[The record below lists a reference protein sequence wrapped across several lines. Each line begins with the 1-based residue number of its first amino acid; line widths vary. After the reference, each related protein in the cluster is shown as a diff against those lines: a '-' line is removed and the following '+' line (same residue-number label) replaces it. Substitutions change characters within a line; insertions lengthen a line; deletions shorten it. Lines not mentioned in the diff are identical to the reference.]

1 MVQRC
6 CTTLQRP
13 VKRRRVVTDVVLV
26 NMPFGTLNAP
36 SIGMSLVAAALR
48 QRSFTVSE
56 RYFTI
61 TYGERIGA
69 TLYDA
74 IALSRPEL
82 LIGEWVFARCA
93 FGERPATTYY
103 RDVLDGGGP
112 QSGHAP
118 AFGRDLLME
127 LQEDAAAFVDACAER
142 VLAEDPRIVGFTSV
156 FQQNVAALAL
166 ASRLKARN
174 PKLLTMFGGAN
185 CEGPMG
191 AALQRSFS
199 WLDCVVSGEAD
210 AIVGDLVGEALACG
224 RFTSRPGV
232 YAAASCATEG
242 ASTTPRVKDLDA
254 LPALDYGTFIH
265 EYAALTDPAKKPPR
279 VLFETSRGCWW
290 GEKNH
295 CTFCGLN
302 GSSLAFR
309 SKSPARALSELRE
322 LTTRYPGVDVGVV
335 DNILN
340 MKYFK
345 DVLPVLA
352 TWEEKPNLFYEV
364 KANLKKEQIAL
375 LARAGISAIQPGIES
390 LGSATLKLMRK
401 GVSPLQN
408 IQLLKWCRQI
418 GILPYWNLLW
428 GFPGEPPEE
437 YAQVARLLPALM
449 HLEPPAGADRI
460 RLDRFSPHFEQADD
474 FGFTDIEPARAY
486 ALVYP
491 LSAPTLNDI
500 AYYFDY
506 EYADRRDVDGY
517 TASLRAGVKTW
528 KEAHGASELVTMRL
542 ADRLV
547 VVDSRPLSGG
557 GSVEVLSGLAAELVL
572 ACDALSTAS
581 ALAEAVSRGA
591 YPKASVEEVT
601 AALEPLI
608 AKGYILR
615 DGNTYLSLTL
625 SVDAGYRPNLAIV
638 QELLRRHRRRCAA

>member
-1 MVQRC
+1 M
-6 CTTLQRP
+6 
-13 VKRRRVVTDVVLV
+13 TDVVLV

-56 RYFTI
+56 RYFNI
-61 TYGERIGA
+61 AYGERIGA

-93 FGERPATTYY
+93 FGERPASSYY
-103 RDVLDGGGP
+103 RDVLDAGGP
-112 QSGHAP
+112 QPGHAP
-118 AFGRDLLME
+118 AFGRDLLAE
-127 LQEDAAAFVDACAER
+127 LQEDAAAFVDECAER
-142 VLAEDPRIVGFTSV
+142 VLAADPRIVGFTSV
-156 FQQNVAALAL
+156 FQQNVAAIAL

-174 PKLLTMFGGAN
+174 PRLLTMFGGAN
-185 CEGPMG
+185 CEGAMG
-191 AALQRSFS
+191 AALQRSFAS
-199 WLDCVVSGEAD
+199 VDCVVSGEAD
-210 AIVGDLVGEALACG
+210 QIVGDLVDEALACG
-224 RFTSRPGV
+224 RFASRTGV
-232 YAAASCATEG
+232 YAAEGYAAHAAAT
-242 ASTTPRVKDLDA
+242 APRVKDLDT
-254 LPALDYGTFIH
+254 LPALDYDTFMH
-265 EYAALTDPAKKPPR
+265 DYTAMTDPAKKSPR

-302 GSSLAFR
+302 GSSMAFR
-309 SKSPARALSELRE
+309 SKSPARALAELGE
-322 LTTRYPGVDVGVV
+322 LTARYPGVDVGIV

-352 TWEEKPNLFYEV
+352 TWENKPNLFYEV

-437 YAQVARLLPALM
+437 YARVAGLLSALT

-460 RLDRFSPHFEQADD
+460 RLDRFSPHFEQAAD
-474 FGFTDIEPARAY
+474 FGFTDVAPARAY

-491 LSAPTLNDI
+491 LSAETLSDV

-506 EYADRRDVDGY
+506 GYADRRNVDGY
-517 TASLRAGVKTW
+517 TAGLRAGVKAW
-528 KEAHGASELVTMRL
+528 KAAHSASELVTMQLAERL
-542 ADRLV
+542 I
-547 VVDSRPLSGG
+547 VVDSRPRSGG
-557 GSVEVLSGLAAELVL
+557 GSVDVLSGLPAELLL
-572 ACDALSTAS
+572 ACDSLSTAS
-581 ALAEAVSRGA
+581 ALAETASRGA
-591 YPKASVEEVT
+591 YPHASVEEVT
-601 AALEPLI
+601 AALEPLV
-608 AKGYILR
+608 AKGYVLH

-625 SVDAGYRPNLAIV
+625 SVDAGYRPNRAIV
-638 QELLRRHRRRCAA
+638 QELLHRHRRRPAA